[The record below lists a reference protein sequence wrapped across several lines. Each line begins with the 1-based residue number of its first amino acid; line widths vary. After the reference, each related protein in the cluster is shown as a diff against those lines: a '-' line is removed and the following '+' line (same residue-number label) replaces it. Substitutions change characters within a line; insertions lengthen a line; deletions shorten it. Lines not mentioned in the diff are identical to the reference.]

1 MCRRSNHAAPRQLDG
16 ALVLCNR
23 RGAGGEKRRGRV
35 SSTRGPKALARDKE
49 GLTRHSVPNHARHV
63 CYARRERPLP
73 RRSPRVGR
81 PQKHRATE
89 PQRCSPRRVRLAPR
103 RLLRASAP
111 LSIQGSNPGAP
122 ARIGA
127 VLARRLAL
135 AKGRS
140 RKKSVPAPQ
149 PPHARRAAL
158 SAHRAH
164 RSWGVMASRGD
175 AGPAMGRGVRRM
187 TAGARRPPAGRPG
200 KPHPLQGVT
209 YAEESTPLRT

>member
-149 PPHARRAAL
+149 PPPRAACGPQ
-158 SAHRAH
+158 RAPGAQELGGDGLQRGCRAGH
-164 RSWGVMASRGD
+164 GTWGAPHDRG
-175 AGPAMGRGVRRM
+175 GPQATG
-187 TAGARRPPAGRPG
+187 RPPG
-200 KPHPLQGVT
+200 KTILCRG
-209 YAEESTPLRT
+209 